1 MIALWSQ
8 LYLVSIVGFCLGV
21 VAAYVAAGNVPY
33 V

>member
-8 LYLVSIVGFCLGV
+8 LYVVCLVGFCLGV
-21 VAAYVAAGNVPY
+21 CAAYVWAGNVPY